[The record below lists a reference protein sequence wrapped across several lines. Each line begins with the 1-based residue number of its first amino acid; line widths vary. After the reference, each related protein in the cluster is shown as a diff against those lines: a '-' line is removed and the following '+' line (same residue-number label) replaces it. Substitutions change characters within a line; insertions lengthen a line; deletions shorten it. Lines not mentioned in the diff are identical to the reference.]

1 MRNGLWLAVAVVM
14 ASALFTSAAHGQIDE
29 DQLGG
34 WYVYQWTRNPG
45 ANGIGFQ
52 GDLQHRNWD
61 RGGDIEQL
69 LGRAGV
75 TWTPAGSTIK
85 YTFGIAAVQSE
96 AFGPSDAATQEKRLY
111 QEVLL
116 PQRLG
121 ARLLLTH
128 RWRMEQRDI
137 EGQDLRMRLRY
148 LIGVNYPLNRDTLG
162 KGAVYLAFTNELF
175 VNGERGIG
183 RGRRVDWFDRNRAYA
198 GMGYAVS
205 NTLRLQFGYLE
216 QTLDS
221 SRKSQLQLNIIQ
233 TF

>member
-1 MRNGLWLAVAVVM
+1 
-14 ASALFTSAAHGQIDE
+14 
-29 DQLGG
+29 
-34 WYVYQWTRNPG
+34 
-45 ANGIGFQ
+45 
-52 GDLQHRNWD
+52 
-61 RGGDIEQL
+61 
-69 LGRAGV
+69 
-75 TWTPAGSTIK
+75 
-85 YTFGIAAVQSE
+85 
-96 AFGPSDAATQEKRLY
+96 
-111 QEVLL
+111 
-116 PQRLG
+116 
-121 ARLLLTH
+121 
-128 RWRMEQRDI
+128 
-137 EGQDLRMRLRY
+137 MRLRY